1 MFLNFLFILD
11 GFHTLSCST
20 ACIMKLWGDGGLCGR
35 LVDSRVYAGCTVDQ
49 MLSGKPFIRT
59 FRVVTLVEM
68 YMKLYDLYGVVHFT
82 SGLTITVI
90 LTQFHNMFIRL

>member
-35 LVDSRVYAGCTVDQ
+35 LLIPVC
-49 MLSGKPFIRT
+49 MLVVLWTKCFPENLSSG
-59 FRVVTLVEM
+59 
-68 YMKLYDLYGVVHFT
+68 HFE
-82 SGLTITVI
+82 L
-90 LTQFHNMFIRL
+90 